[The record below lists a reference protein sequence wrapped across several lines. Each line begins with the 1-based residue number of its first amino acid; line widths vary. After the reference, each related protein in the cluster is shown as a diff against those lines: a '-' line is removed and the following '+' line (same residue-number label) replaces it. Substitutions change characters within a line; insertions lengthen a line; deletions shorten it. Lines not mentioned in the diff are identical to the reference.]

1 MEPPPEPLLFIELLN
16 IVRGFSL
23 ETLIELVLMLIL
35 LVTSGLI
42 SGSEVAFFS
51 LEPKDISELENE
63 NSKSNEQI
71 LDLLRFPKR
80 LLATILIAN
89 NLVNVAII
97 ILSTTIINNLF
108 DFSDSELLGF
118 LVQVVAVTFLLLLFG
133 EVIPKIYS
141 NRNSKKITQIMA
153 FPMLILRKAFL
164 PLSLALVRS
173 TNFIGKR
180 LQKKS
185 DNISVDELSH
195 ALELTTEEDVSE
207 DEQKILKGIVK
218 FGNTD
223 VKQIMTSRMD
233 VFSLDSTES
242 FHNIQAQ
249 ILDSG
254 YSRIPV
260 FTNNFDSIEGLL
272 YAKDLIPHIDKADGF
287 RWQSL
292 LKQPVFVPE
301 NKKIDDLLE
310 EMQLKKVHLAIVVD
324 EYGGTSG
331 IVTLEDIIEEIVGDI
346 ADEFDDDNLT
356 YSKLDDWNY
365 IFEGKTPLN
374 DFYRLLD
381 IDGSLFE
388 DNKGDSDTLAGF
400 VIEQTGHIPT
410 KGEKLDFLSYTFTTE
425 SADARKISSIKVT
438 IHDTPKENDEE

>member
-1 MEPPPEPLLFIELLN
+1 MEPPPELLLHIELLS
-16 IVRGFSL
+16 ILKSFSL
-23 ETLIELVLMLIL
+23 ETLLEITIMVVLLGL
-35 LVTSGLI
+35 SGLI

-51 LEPKDISELENE
+51 LDPKDISELEND
-63 NSKSNEQI
+63 SKKANTQI
-71 LDLLRFPKR
+71 LDLLQFPKR

-97 ILSTTIINNLF
+97 ILSTAIINNLF
-108 DFSDSELLGF
+108 DFSEYAILGF
-118 LVQVVAVTFLLLLFG
+118 IIQVVVVTFLLLLFG

-153 FPMLILRKAFL
+153 SPLLILRKIFL

-173 TNFIGKR
+173 TNFIGNR

-195 ALELTTEEDVSE
+195 ALELTADEDADE

-223 VKQIMTSRMD
+223 VKQIMTSRID
-233 VFSLDSTES
+233 VFSLEVSES
-242 FHNIQAQ
+242 FDNIIAL

-260 FTNNFDSIEGLL
+260 YKDNFDSIEGLL
-272 YAKDLIPHIDKADGF
+272 YVKDLLPHIDASPNFK
-287 RWQSL
+287 WQEL
-292 LKQPVFVPE
+292 LRQPFFVPE
-301 NKKIDDLLE
+301 NKKIDDLLDE
-310 EMQLKKVHLAIVVD
+310 IRQKKVHLAIVVD

-346 ADEFDDDNLT
+346 SDEFDDDNLT
-356 YSKLDDWNY
+356 YSKLDNHNY
-365 IFEGKTPLN
+365 IFEGKTLLN
-374 DFYRLLD
+374 DLYRLLD
-381 IDGSLFE
+381 IDGEPFE
-388 DNKGDSDTLAGF
+388 NVKGDADTLAGF
-400 VIEQTGHIPT
+400 VIEQAGHIPV
-410 KGEKLDFLSYTFTTE
+410 KGDSIEFKNFVFSIE
-425 SADARKISSIKVT
+425 AADLRRISSIKVT
-438 IHDTPKENDEE
+438 IKEISTEDD

>member
-1 MEPPPEPLLFIELLN
+1 MEPPPELLLHIELLSVFRSFN
-16 IVRGFSL
+16 I
-23 ETLIELVLMLIL
+23 ETLVEMVVMLL
-35 LVTSGLI
+35 LLLLSGLI

-51 LEPKDISELENE
+51 LDPKDISELEHDGKKA
-63 NSKSNEQI
+63 STQI
-71 LDLLRFPKR
+71 LDLLQFPKR

-108 DFSDSELLGF
+108 DFSDYVTVGF
-118 LVQVVAVTFLLLLFG
+118 VIQVVVVTFLLLLFG
-133 EVIPKIYS
+133 EVIPKVYS
-141 NRNSKKITQIMA
+141 NRNSKKITQLMA
-153 FPMLILRKAFL
+153 QPLLVLRRAFL
-164 PLSLALVRS
+164 PLSMTLVRS
-173 TNFIGKR
+173 TNFISKR

-195 ALELTTEEDVSE
+195 ALELTTDEETTE
-207 DEQKILKGIVK
+207 EEQKILKGIVK

-233 VFSLDSTES
+233 VFALDSSETFE
-242 FHNIQAQ
+242 NVLAQ
-249 ILDSG
+249 ILESG

-272 YAKDLIPHIDKADGF
+272 YVKDLIPHIESPKGF
-287 RWQSL
+287 EWKKL
-292 LKQPVFVPE
+292 LRPPFFVPE

-310 EMQLKKVHLAIVVD
+310 EIQLKKIHLAIVVD

-346 ADEFDDDNLT
+346 SDEFDDDNLT
-356 YSKLDDWNY
+356 YSKLDESNY
-365 IFEGKTPLN
+365 IFEGKTLLN

-381 IDGSLFE
+381 IDGNAFE
-388 DNKGDSDTLAGF
+388 ELKGDSDTLAGF
-400 VIEQTGHIPT
+400 VIEQAGHIPV
-410 KGEKLDFLSYTFTTE
+410 KGECIEFMHFSFTTE
-425 SADARKISSIKVT
+425 SADARKVSSIKVT
-438 IHDTPKENDEE
+438 INKLPENEN

>member
-1 MEPPPEPLLFIELLN
+1 MEPPPELLLQIELLSILKSFN
-16 IVRGFSL
+16 P
-23 ETLIELVLMLIL
+23 ETLIELFFIIIL
-35 LVTSGLI
+35 LLLSGLI

-51 LEPKDISELENE
+51 LEPKDLSELESEE
-63 NSKSNEQI
+63 NKVNQQI

-108 DFSDSELLGF
+108 DFSKHLAIGF
-118 LVQVVAVTFLLLLFG
+118 TIQVIVVTFLLLLFG

-141 NRNSKKITQIMA
+141 NRNSKKITQLMA
-153 FPMLILRKAFL
+153 YPLIILRKAFL

-173 TNFIGKR
+173 TNFIGRR

-195 ALELTTEEDVSE
+195 ALELTADEHSNE

-223 VKQIMTSRMD
+223 VKQIMAARVD
-233 VFSLDSTES
+233 VFALDNSEKFETVIALIIDAG
-242 FHNIQAQ
+242 F
-249 ILDSG
+249 
-254 YSRIPV
+254 SRIPV
-260 FTNNFDSIEGLL
+260 YNGNFDSIDGLL
-272 YAKDLIPHIDKADGF
+272 YVKDLLPHIDSPDNF
-287 RWQSL
+287 EWQKL
-292 LKQPVFVPE
+292 VRQPFFVPE

-310 EMQLKKVHLAIVVD
+310 EIQQKKIHLAIVVD

-346 ADEFDDDNLT
+346 SDEFDDDNLT
-356 YSKLDDWNY
+356 YSKLDEENF
-365 IFEGKTPLN
+365 IFEGKTLLN
-374 DFYRLLD
+374 DFYRMVD
-381 IDGSLFE
+381 IDGSHFE
-388 DNKGDSDTLAGF
+388 NRKGDSDTLAGF
-400 VIEQTGHIPT
+400 VIEQAGRIPV
-410 KGEKLDFLSYTFTTE
+410 KGESIDFLNFTFLIE
-425 SADARKISSIKVT
+425 SADQRKVSSIKVT
-438 IHDTPKENDEE
+438 INKLTKNGADD

>member
-1 MEPPPEPLLFIELLN
+1 MEPPPEILLHFQTLS
-16 IVRGFSL
+16 IVRGFDTES
-23 ETLIELVLMLIL
+23 LIEIVVMFIL
-35 LVTSGLI
+35 LLASGLI

-51 LEPKDISELENE
+51 LEPKDINELENE
-63 NSKSNEQI
+63 NNKSNQQI
-71 LDLLRFPKR
+71 LDLLRYPKR

-97 ILSTTIINNLF
+97 ILSTAIIDNIF
-108 DFSDSELLGF
+108 DFSNNPLVGF
-118 LVQVVAVTFLLLLFG
+118 LIQVVIVTFLLLLFG

-153 FPMLILRKAFL
+153 FPMILLRRVFL
-164 PLSLALVRS
+164 PLSLGLVRS
-173 TNFIGKR
+173 TNFIGNR

-195 ALELTTEEDVSE
+195 ALELTKEDDVNE

-233 VFSLDSTES
+233 VFALDCSET
-242 FHNIQAQ
+242 FDTIQEQ
-249 ILDSG
+249 ILEAG

-260 FTNNFDSIEGLL
+260 YKNNFDSVEGLL
-272 YAKDLIPHIDKADGF
+272 YVKDLIPYINEPSSFK
-287 RWQSL
+287 WQDL
-292 LKQPVFVPE
+292 LRQPFFVPE

-310 EMQLKKVHLAIVVD
+310 EIQIKKVHFAIVVD

-346 ADEFDDDNLT
+346 SDEFDDDNLT
-356 YSKLDDWNY
+356 YSKLDDSTY

-381 IDGSLFE
+381 INGDYFE
-388 DNKGDSDTLAGF
+388 ENKGDSDTLAGF
-400 VIEQTGHIPT
+400 IIEQAGHIPK
-410 KGEKLDFLSYTFTTE
+410 KGDQLDFLHFTFTTE
-425 SADARKISSIKVT
+425 SADDRRVTSIKVN
-438 IHDTPKENDEE
+438 IHNTESSENED